1 MGLHS
6 WYVHKEES
14 EALSMAERS
23 LLGKEQKKQ
32 KDCLKGE
39 VGQATRGTGAEVM
52 RNGGG
57 VLIQRFMYSF
67 RQAWTDSFV

>member
-14 EALSMAERS
+14 EDLSMAETS

-39 VGQATRGTGAEVM
+39 VGQATRGTGA
-52 RNGGG
+52 
-57 VLIQRFMYSF
+57 
-67 RQAWTDSFV
+67 